1 MNFRVA
7 ILQKKSLTGKYQENT
22 DVILQKMKEA
32 AGNAAELLLLP
43 EAYLTGYTLPIS
55 NEEALSDDNP
65 YLKQICNAARELQLG
80 VVVTAFTKGVERP
93 QNSAYVI
100 GKNGE
105 LLMKYSKV
113 HTCDFADEA
122 CLESGSAFRVCDF
135 AGIKIGIMICY
146 DREYPESTRVLML
159 QGAEIILVPNDCG
172 SMKPRLCALSTRAYE
187 NMVGVAMANPNGEN
201 AGNSCAFS
209 PICWDNNG
217 ICVDNTLLM
226 ADDMSEGLFY
236 ADFDLSAIRKYR
248 ESEMLGNTYR
258 KVKAYEPLLS
268 GKITY
273 PFLRENQSPID

>member
-1 MNFRVA
+1 
-7 ILQKKSLTGKYQENT
+7 
-22 DVILQKMKEA
+22 
-32 AGNAAELLLLP
+32 
-43 EAYLTGYTLPIS
+43 
-55 NEEALSDDNP
+55 
-65 YLKQICNAARELQLG
+65 
-80 VVVTAFTKGVERP
+80 
-93 QNSAYVI
+93 
-100 GKNGE
+100 
-105 LLMKYSKV
+105 
-113 HTCDFADEA
+113 
-122 CLESGSAFRVCDF
+122 
-135 AGIKIGIMICY
+135 MICY
-146 DREYPESTRVLML
+146 DREYPESASVLML